1 MWKSRLTKIFFLV
14 IFIGNYHYF
23 AEEFAMNKRS
33 FANRQVLS
41 ALQQDY
47 LPKLNFNN
55 SDNFRITGIRDNRG
69 SLTGLRVQT
78 GWSELERSLISYSVL
93 FNQDNEWIVET
104 DYPVKFANKSS
115 APKRLKRKSS
125 GDKFSAESDV
135 AKKIY
140 EVISK
145 WDVKASLNG

>member
-1 MWKSRLTKIFFLV
+1 
-14 IFIGNYHYF
+14 
-23 AEEFAMNKRS
+23 MNKRS
-33 FANRQVLS
+33 FANREVLS
-41 ALQQDY
+41 TLQEDY

-55 SDNFRITGIRDNRG
+55 SDNFRITGIRNNRG
-69 SLTGLRVQT
+69 SLVGLRVQT

-115 APKRLKRKSS
+115 APKRLKRKIL
-125 GDKFSAESDV
+125 GDKFSAETDV

>member
-1 MWKSRLTKIFFLV
+1 M
-14 IFIGNYHYF
+14 
-23 AEEFAMNKRS
+23 
-33 FANRQVLS
+33 
-41 ALQQDY
+41 
-47 LPKLNFNN
+47 
-55 SDNFRITGIRDNRG
+55 
-69 SLTGLRVQT
+69 QT

-115 APKRLKRKSS
+115 APKRLKRKIS
-125 GDKFSAESDV
+125 GDKFSAETDV